1 MVIESLRLWNFRNY
15 KDLKINFEPQATLFY
30 GLNGQGKTNLI
41 EALYLLTHLRS
52 FRSSS
57 LEPLLYF
64 GEKEA
69 VIEGIIKKR
78 QTTHEIKIQILRGN
92 KRVWVDGKLL
102 SLSSE
107 FLQNFFSLLFAP
119 DQLTA
124 YKENPQEKRSFF
136 DRALCLL
143 DLFYVENLKEFNRAR
158 KQKNILL
165 KQGRDQ
171 EITVWN
177 QLISKSAPKL
187 IAQRRLLINEI
198 NESIGDVFSKL
209 THRTDKLEIHYRS
222 DLEEKTDLSPEQIF
236 EFYQSR
242 LSQEK
247 ELGFSLPGPQKD
259 SFWMTLNQKKDKMTF
274 SQGEQRVAFLSLQF
288 VLRKVLKE
296 KLDFT
301 PILLLDDVFSELDPE
316 VRKHSLEEI
325 FSKNSQVFLTAASC
339 DADWFDSNQA
349 IKVEQGCI
357 TK

>member
-1 MVIESLRLWNFRNY
+1 M
-15 KDLKINFEPQATLFY
+15 
-30 GLNGQGKTNLI
+30 
-41 EALYLLTHLRS
+41 
-52 FRSSS
+52 
-57 LEPLLYF
+57 
-64 GEKEA
+64 
-69 VIEGIIKKR
+69 
-78 QTTHEIKIQILRGN
+78 
-92 KRVWVDGKLL
+92 
-102 SLSSE
+102 
-107 FLQNFFSLLFAP
+107 
-119 DQLTA
+119 
-124 YKENPQEKRSFF
+124 
-136 DRALCLL
+136 
-143 DLFYVENLKEFNRAR
+143 ENLKEFNRAR